1 MAKEEVFV
9 IDGMTCATCALT
21 IENAVK
27 KLDHVDS
34 AVVNLTTEK
43 LTVNYN
49 PDLVSEKEIEKEIE
63 KAVADAGY
71 SASIFDPT
79 MAKSQSKR
87 QSEATQN
94 MWHKFLLSA
103 LFAIPLLYISMGS
116 MVGLWVPE
124 IISMSAHPLNFA
136 LIQLILTLPVMYFG
150 RGFYVN
156 GFRSLFKGHPN
167 MDSLVALATTAAF
180 VYSLYGVYHI
190 ILGHSHH
197 AHMLYFESVA
207 VILTLIILGK
217 YFETLSKGRTSDAI
231 QKLVKLSAKEATVI
245 RDGVEQAVAIEDVRV
260 GDLILVKPGGKIPVD
275 GSVVS
280 GYSAIDESMLTGE
293 SIPVEKATE
302 DKVYGASINGQGV
315 LTIRAEKVG
324 DETLLA
330 QIIKLVEDAQQT
342 KAPIAKIADKVA
354 GVFVPTV
361 IVIALVTFIFWYLI
375 MGQTFVFALQVA
387 IAVLVI
393 ACPCALGLATPTA
406 IMVGTG
412 RGAENGILYKRG
424 DTLENAHHLDTI
436 VFDKT
441 GTITQGKPQVVNIFA
456 YQGDKDKLLAQVASI
471 EKLSEHPLSQA
482 IVEKA
487 SADKLALTEVTNF
500 KSLTGFGLQADIDGQ
515 TVYVGNRKLMEKYQ
529 VDLTASQ
536 EAVLAVTQKGQTPI
550 YISANAQLLGL
561 ITVADLL
568 KADSKETVAK
578 LQEKGIEVVML
589 TGDNSK
595 TAQAIAKQA
604 GIKNVISEVL
614 PDQKSQ
620 AIQDLQSQGKMVAM
634 VGDGIND
641 APALAVA
648 DIGIAVGSGTDIAIE
663 SADII
668 LMKAEISDVLKALS
682 ISRLTIKIIKENLFW
697 AFIYNILAIPVAMG
711 VLYLFGG
718 PLLNPMIAG
727 LAMGFSSV
735 SVVLNALRLKYIK
748 LN

>member
-302 DKVYGASINGQGV
+302 DKVYGASINGQGA

-436 VFDKT
+436 IFDKT

>member
-1 MAKEEVFV
+1 MEKEEVFV
-9 IDGMTCATCALT
+9 IDGMTCAACAVT
-21 IENAVK
+21 VENAVNK
-27 KLDHVDS
+27 IDNVDS

-43 LTVNYN
+43 MTVRYN
-49 PDLVSEKEIEKEIE
+49 PDLVSEEEIE

-71 SASIFDPT
+71 GASVFDPAT
-79 MAKSQSKR
+79 AKSQSER

-94 MWHKFLLSA
+94 MWHKFFLSA
-103 LFAIPLLYISMGS
+103 LFSVPLLYLSMGS
-116 MVGLWVPE
+116 MMGLWVPDVV
-124 IISMSAHPLNFA
+124 SMDSHPLVFA
-136 LIQLILTLPVMYFG
+136 SVQLVLTLPVMYFG
-150 RGFYVN
+150 RRFYVN
-156 GFRSLFKGHPN
+156 GFRSLIKGHPN
-167 MDSLVALATTAAF
+167 MDSLVALATSAAF
-180 VYSLYGVYHI
+180 IYSLYGVYHI
-190 ILGHSHH
+190 ILGHAHH

-207 VILTLIILGK
+207 VILALITLGK

-231 QKLVKLSAKEATVI
+231 QKLVKLSAKTATVI
-245 RDGVEQAVAIEDVRV
+245 RDGVEESVPIENVV
-260 GDLILVKPGGKIPVD
+260 IGDILLVKPGEKIPVD
-275 GSVVS
+275 GRVVS
-280 GYSAIDESMLTGE
+280 GHSAIDESMLTGE
-293 SIPVEKATE
+293 SIPVEKVAD
-302 DKVYGASINGQGV
+302 DKVFGASINGQGS
-315 LTIRAEKVG
+315 LTIQAERVG

-342 KAPIAKIADKVA
+342 KAPIAKIADRVA
-354 GVFVPTV
+354 GVFVPVV
-361 IVIALVTFIFWYLI
+361 ITIALITFAFWYFV
-375 MGQTFVFALQVA
+375 MGESFVFALQVA

-424 DTLENAHHLDTI
+424 DVLENAHHIDTM

-441 GTITQGKPQVVNIFA
+441 GTITQGKPQVVDVIT
-456 YQGDKDKLLAQVASI
+456 YHGDEKSLLSKVASI
-471 EKLSEHPLSQA
+471 EKYSEHPLSQA

-487 SADKLALTEVTNF
+487 VAEKLDFSEVENF
-500 KSLTGFGLQADIDGQ
+500 TSLTGRGLQGEVAGQ
-515 TVYVGNRKLMEKYQ
+515 TFYIGNRRLMEELQ
-529 VDLTASQ
+529 VDLSAS
-536 EAVLAVTQKGQTPI
+536 EAAVLAATQKGQTPI
-550 YISANAQLLGL
+550 YISANQQLLGV

-568 KADSKETVAK
+568 KVDSKETVAK
-578 LQEKGIEVVML
+578 LQNKGIDVVLL

-604 GIKNVISEVL
+604 GIKTVISEVL

-620 AIQDLQSQGKMVAM
+620 AIKDLQSQGKLVAM

-668 LMKAEISDVLKALS
+668 LMKPEISDILKALS
-682 ISRLTIKIIKENLFW
+682 ISRLTIKVVKENLFW

-748 LN
+748 LK

>member
-1 MAKEEVFV
+1 MSKEEVFV
-9 IDGMTCATCALT
+9 IDGMTCAACALT
-21 IENAVK
+21 VENAVK

-43 LTVNYN
+43 MTVDYN
-49 PDLVSEKEIEKEIE
+49 PDLISEEEIK

-71 SASIFDPT
+71 GATVFDPT
-79 MAKSQSKR
+79 TTKSQSER
-87 QSEATQN
+87 QNEATQN
-94 MWHKFLLSA
+94 MWHKFLWSA
-103 LFAIPLLYISMGS
+103 VFAVPLLYISMGS
-116 MVGLWVPE
+116 MMGLWVPE
-124 IISMSAHPLNFA
+124 IISMSAHPLIFA
-136 LIQLILTLPVMYFG
+136 LVQLVLTLPVMYFG
-150 RGFYVN
+150 RRFYVN

-167 MDSLVALATTAAF
+167 MDSLVALATSAAF
-180 VYSLYGVYHI
+180 IYSLYGVYHI
-190 ILGHSHH
+190 LLGHVHH

-207 VILTLIILGK
+207 VILTLITLGK

-231 QKLVKLSAKEATVI
+231 QKLMKLSAKEATVI
-245 RDGVEQAVAIEDVRV
+245 RDGVEQAVPIDEVRI
-260 GDLILVKPGGKIPVD
+260 GDLVLVKPGEKIPVD

-280 GYSAIDESMLTGE
+280 GHSSIDESMLTGE
-293 SIPVEKATE
+293 SIPVEKNVD
-302 DKVYGASINGQGV
+302 DKVYGASINGQGS

-342 KAPIAKIADKVA
+342 KAPIAKIADRVA

-361 IVIALVTFIFWYLI
+361 IAIALVTFIFWYLI

-424 DTLENAHHLDTI
+424 DTLENAHHLDTV

-441 GTITQGKPQVVNIFA
+441 GTITQGKSQVVDVIA
-456 YQGDKDKLLAQVASI
+456 YVGDKDKLLAQVASI

-487 SADKLALTEVTNF
+487 SADKLVLTEVANF
-500 KSLTGFGLQADIDGQ
+500 NSLTGLGLQADIDGQ
-515 TVYVGNRKLMEKYQ
+515 TIYVGNRKLMEEHQ
-529 VDLTASQ
+529 VDLSISQ
-536 EAVLAVTQKGQTPI
+536 EAVLAATQKGQTPI
-550 YISANAQLLGL
+550 YISANAQILGL

-620 AIQDLQSQGKMVAM
+620 AIQELQSQGKMVAM

-641 APALAVA
+641 APALAAA

-668 LMKAEISDVLKALS
+668 LMKPEISDVLKALA
-682 ISRLTIKIIKENLFW
+682 ISRLTIKVIKENLFW

-748 LN
+748 LS

>member
-9 IDGMTCATCALT
+9 IDGMTCAACALT
-21 IENAVK
+21 VENAVK

-43 LTVNYN
+43 MTVDYN
-49 PDLVSEKEIEKEIE
+49 PDLVSEKEIE

-71 SASIFDPT
+71 SASVFDPT
-79 MAKSQSKR
+79 TAKSQSER

-94 MWHKFLLSA
+94 MWRKFLLSA

-136 LIQLILTLPVMYFG
+136 LIQLILTFPVMYFG
-150 RGFYVN
+150 RRFYVN

-207 VILTLIILGK
+207 VILTLITLGK

-245 RDGVEQAVAIEDVRV
+245 RDGVEQAVAIEDVHV
-260 GDLILVKPGGKIPVD
+260 GDLILVKPGKKIPVD

-280 GYSAIDESMLTGE
+280 GHSAVDESMLTGE
-293 SIPVEKATE
+293 SIPVEKVTE
-302 DKVYGASINGQGV
+302 DKVYGASINGQGA

-354 GVFVPTV
+354 GIFVPTV

-412 RGAENGILYKRG
+412 RSAENGILYKRG

-441 GTITQGKPQVVNIFA
+441 GTITQGKPQVVDIFA

-487 SADKLALTEVTNF
+487 SADKLALTEVTQF

-536 EAVLAVTQKGQTPI
+536 EVVLAATQKGQTPI

-568 KADSKETVAK
+568 KVDSKETVAK
-578 LQEKGIEVVML
+578 LQEKGIDVVML

-604 GIKNVISEVL
+604 GIKKVISEVL

-620 AIQDLQSQGKMVAM
+620 SIQDLQSQGKMVAM

-668 LMKAEISDVLKALS
+668 LMKPEISDVLKALS

>member
-1 MAKEEVFV
+1 MEKEEVFV
-9 IDGMTCATCALT
+9 IDGMTCAACAVT
-21 IENAVK
+21 VENAVNK
-27 KLDHVDS
+27 IDHVDS

-43 LTVNYN
+43 MTVRYN
-49 PDLVSEKEIEKEIE
+49 PDLVSEEEIEKV
-63 KAVADAGY
+63 VADAGY
-71 SASIFDPT
+71 GASVFDPAT
-79 MAKSQSKR
+79 AKSQSER

-103 LFAIPLLYISMGS
+103 LFAVPLLYLSMGS
-116 MVGLWVPE
+116 MMGMWVPDVV
-124 IISMSAHPLNFA
+124 SMDSHPLVFA
-136 LIQLILTLPVMYFG
+136 SVQLVLTLPAMYFG
-150 RGFYVN
+150 RRFYVN
-156 GFRSLFKGHPN
+156 GFRSLIKGHPN
-167 MDSLVALATTAAF
+167 MDSLVALATSAAF
-180 VYSLYGVYHI
+180 IYSLYGVYHI
-190 ILGHSHH
+190 ILGHAHH

-207 VILTLIILGK
+207 VILTLITLGK

-231 QKLVKLSAKEATVI
+231 QKLVKLSAKTATVI
-245 RDGVEQAVAIEDVRV
+245 RDGVEESVSIENVV
-260 GDLILVKPGGKIPVD
+260 IGDILLVKPGEKIPVD
-275 GSVVS
+275 GRVVS
-280 GYSAIDESMLTGE
+280 GHSAIDESMLTGE
-293 SIPVEKATE
+293 SIPVEKVAD
-302 DKVYGASINGQGV
+302 DKVFGASINGQGS
-315 LTIRAEKVG
+315 LTIQVEKVG

-342 KAPIAKIADKVA
+342 KAPIAKIADRVA
-354 GVFVPTV
+354 GVFVPAV
-361 IVIALVTFIFWYLI
+361 ITIALITFVFWYFV
-375 MGQTFVFALQVA
+375 MGESFVFALQVA

-424 DTLENAHHLDTI
+424 DVLENAHHIDTM

-441 GTITQGKPQVVNIFA
+441 GTITQGKPQVVDVIT
-456 YQGDKDKLLAQVASI
+456 YHGDEKSLFSKVASI
-471 EKLSEHPLSQA
+471 EKYSEHPLSQA

-487 SADKLALTEVTNF
+487 AAEKLDFSEVENF
-500 KSLTGFGLQADIDGQ
+500 TSLTGRGLQGEVAGQ
-515 TVYVGNRKLMEKYQ
+515 TFYIGNRRLMEELQ
-529 VDLTASQ
+529 VDLSAS
-536 EAVLAVTQKGQTPI
+536 EAAVLAATQKGQTPI
-550 YISANAQLLGL
+550 YISANQQLLGV

-568 KADSKETVAK
+568 KVDSKETVAK
-578 LQEKGIEVVML
+578 LQNKGIDVVLL

-604 GIKNVISEVL
+604 GIKTVISEVL

-620 AIQDLQSQGKMVAM
+620 AIKNLQSQGKLVAM

-668 LMKAEISDVLKALS
+668 LMKPEISDILKALS
-682 ISRLTIKIIKENLFW
+682 ISHLTIKVVKENLFW

-748 LN
+748 LK